1 MKRLL
6 LPWSVLAIART
17 VCLATA
23 VADEANR
30 VQPGHYCYEWSQPE
44 KTKVEKTGSFQR
56 AGGVE
61 EFTVPFAES
70 AVLYIA
76 AKKNDNL
83 SLICGVNAA
92 EPGEALYNGIVLPS
106 LWPPQPA
113 TWPHPEPVAPPYL
126 VSPPSVIS
134 IDVGRQLFVD
144 NFLIEET
151 TLQRTFHL
159 AEYYHSNPVLQ
170 PDQPW
175 ESKDGLAEAMAF
187 SDGVWFDP
195 KDNLFKVWYVSGKE
209 SCTCYATS
217 TDGIHWD
224 KPALDVEPPSN
235 IVLRQARDSATVWL
249 DLDEKNPQRRFK
261 MVLFAMDGVERNKP
275 LELRHS
281 PDGIHWSPVI
291 AGNGYPDR
299 SITMD
304 RTTVFY
310 NPFRGRWVLSLRDW
324 DEGPQRT
331 ARCRY
336 YVETPDLEPLDTL
349 WQDKSTLSKWASAD
363 RLDQLPGTSFAQ
375 LYNLDAVAYESLLLG
390 AFSINT
396 ANADSQTGR
405 PKINQ
410 VKLGYSRDG
419 FHWHRPDRRV
429 FLPVSETTNAWNW
442 GNVQSVGGVCL
453 VVGER
458 LYFYV
463 SGRTGRT
470 NTVGLAFLRRD
481 GFASMD
487 AGAQEGTLTTRPVC
501 FSGKHLFVNVDDPT
515 GELRVEILSLAGQV
529 VAPFNSGTCVPVTA
543 DQTSHMVLWKGVN
556 DLSSLVNQPVR
567 FRFHLK
573 NGRLYAFWVS
583 LEPSGASRGYVAA
596 GGPGFSSNRDLG
608 SVAGRN

>member
-6 LPWSVLAIART
+6 LLWSVLAIART

-23 VADEANR
+23 VAEDANC
-30 VQPGHYCYEWSQPE
+30 VQPGRYCYEWLRPE
-44 KTKVEKTGSFQR
+44 KTKVEKTGSFQT

-61 EFTVPFAES
+61 EFKVPFVDP

-76 AKKNDNL
+76 AEKNDNL
-83 SLICGVNAA
+83 SLTCGGNAA

-106 LWPPQPA
+106 PWPPQPA
-113 TWPHPEPVAPPYL
+113 TWPYPEPVAPPYL

-144 NFLIEET
+144 DFLIEET
-151 TLQRTFHL
+151 TLQRSFHL
-159 AEYYHSNPVLQ
+159 AEYYPGNPVLQ

-217 TDGIHWD
+217 ADGIHWD

-235 IVLRQARDSATVWL
+235 IVLRQVRDSATVWL
-249 DLDEKNPQRRFK
+249 DLDEKDPQRRFK

-291 AGNGYPDR
+291 ASNGYPAN
-299 SITMD
+299 SIYMD
-304 RTTVFY
+304 RTTMFY
-310 NPFRGRWVLSLRDW
+310 NPFRRLWVLSLRDW

-336 YVETPDLEPLDTL
+336 YVETPDLEPLGTL

-363 RLDQLPGTSFAQ
+363 RLDRLPGTSFAQ

-396 ANADSQTGR
+396 ANADRQTGR

-419 FHWHRPDRRV
+419 FHWYRPDRRV
-429 FLPVSETTNAWNW
+429 FLARVGNHQRVELGQRAVGRRGVPCGGRAPVFLRQWPDGPHEHGGAGVSEARRLCFDGRRRPGRHTNHAA
-442 GNVQSVGGVCL
+442 SVLQWKAPLRECG
-453 VVGER
+453 R
-458 LYFYV
+458 
-463 SGRTGRT
+463 SQGRTS
-470 NTVGLAFLRRD
+470 RRN
-481 GFASMD
+481 S
-487 AGAQEGTLTTRPVC
+487 
-501 FSGKHLFVNVDDPT
+501 
-515 GELRVEILSLAGQV
+515 EL
-529 VAPFNSGTCVPVTA
+529 
-543 DQTSHMVLWKGVN
+543 
-556 DLSSLVNQPVR
+556 
-567 FRFHLK
+567 
-573 NGRLYAFWVS
+573 
-583 LEPSGASRGYVAA
+583 
-596 GGPGFSSNRDLG
+596 GGPGHCALYFG
-608 SVAGRN
+608 SLHASDC